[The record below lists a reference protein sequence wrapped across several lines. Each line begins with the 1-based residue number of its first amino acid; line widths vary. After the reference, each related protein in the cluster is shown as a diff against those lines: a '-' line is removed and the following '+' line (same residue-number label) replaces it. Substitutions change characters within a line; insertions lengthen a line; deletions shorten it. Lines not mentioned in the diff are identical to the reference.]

1 MAIKK
6 AEYKALNVSE
16 IVEAQ
21 EHLSLSEK
29 NKFRSMLQ
37 NYLPL
42 FQGTEGSY
50 KGEPIQLELLPGSK
64 PYFSKPYSIPKAY
77 EEVMKGEIE
86 HLERIGL
93 LTRVQSAEW
102 ATPTF
107 VILKK
112 NGTVRVI
119 MDYGCG
125 FPS

>member
-1 MAIKK
+1 LTAINK

-16 IVEAQ
+16 I
-21 EHLSLSEK
+21 
-29 NKFRSMLQ
+29 
-37 NYLPL
+37 YLPL

-77 EEVMKGEIE
+77 EEVMKGEID